1 MPETTVT
8 RADLQKITNDPK
20 VLRWFESL
28 AGIGKS
34 NSDAIAGLT
43 SSTQGITAAT
53 ALTLSNNAALDNE
66 RVFTPDPAAFSITD
80 NGPGAQYL
88 FGLLYLIVLN
98 GGFACT
104 FNLEADTNLDLPS
117 SGRVLTDSITFPGPF
132 ADDSAAATGGV
143 PVNGAYRKTGGS
155 LAWRVS

>member
-20 VLRWFESL
+20 VLRWLEGL

-43 SSTQGITAAT
+43 DATQGITAAT

-66 RVFTPDPAAFSITD
+66 RVFTPDPTAFTVTD
-80 NGPGAQYL
+80 GGPGGQYTL
-88 FGLLYLIVLN
+88 SLINLIALN

-104 FNLEADTNLDLPS
+104 FNLAADTNLDLPPT
-117 SGRVLTDSITFPGPF
+117 GRVMTTDFQFPGPF
-132 ADDSAAATGGV
+132 ADDAAAATGGV
-143 PVNGAYRKTGGS
+143 AVNSIYRKTGGTV
-155 LAWRVS
+155 AWRVS

>member
-20 VLRWFESL
+20 VLRWLESL

-43 SSTQGITAAT
+43 DATQGITAAT

-66 RVFTPDPAAFSITD
+66 RVFTPDPAVFTATD
-80 NGPGAQYL
+80 GGPGGQYGITL
-88 FGLLYLIVLN
+88 VYLITLN

-104 FNLEADTNLDLPS
+104 FNLAADTNLDLPP
-117 SGRVLTDSITFPGPF
+117 SGQVMTTDFQFPGPY
-132 ADDSAAATGGV
+132 ADDVAAAAAGV
-143 PVNGAYRKTGGS
+143 AVNAAYRKTGGS
-155 LAWRVS
+155 MAWRVS